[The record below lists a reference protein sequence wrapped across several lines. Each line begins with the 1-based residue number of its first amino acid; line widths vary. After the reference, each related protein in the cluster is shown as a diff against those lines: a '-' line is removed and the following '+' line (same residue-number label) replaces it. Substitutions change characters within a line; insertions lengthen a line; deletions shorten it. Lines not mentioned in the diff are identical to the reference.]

1 MNFVKFDLNLNF
13 NFEFAEANVQF
24 TADATPAQRLA
35 YLDELERQVEATD
48 AHFGGGNIVA
58 QWVQINGATI
68 SRDRRDGPE
77 FASVFVEL
85 TSPETRDV
93 SLAEFL
99 EHWQTGI
106 GQSSLV
112 EQLQIEQGD
121 QPWPEIELTFSGA
134 DATAFKGAADDLAAV
149 MRSMPGVNNVHDDL
163 PYGRDQWVFQL
174 TPEGRALGLT
184 ATEVGRQVRAA
195 FEGNASSCLPRAMR
209 SSRCAYRCHGK
220 IDIA

>member
-1 MNFVKFDLNLNF
+1 MSSSPPMPHR
-13 NFEFAEANVQF
+13 Q
-24 TADATPAQRLA
+24 QRLA
-35 YLDELERQVEATD
+35 YLESSSAGRGHGRALRWRQHRRA
-48 AHFGGGNIVA
+48 
-58 QWVQINGATI
+58 WVQINGATI

-93 SLAEFL
+93 TLAAFL
-99 EHWQTGI
+99 EHWQ
-106 GQSSLV
+106 SSIPESPLV

-121 QPWPEIELTFSGA
+121 QPWPEIELTFSG
-134 DATAFKGAADDLAAV
+134 DDTTALKGAADDLAAV

-184 ATEVGRQVRAA
+184 ATEVGRQVRTA
-195 FEGNASSCLPRAMR
+195 FEGSACSCLPRAMR
-209 SSRCAYRCHGK
+209 SWRCAYPCRAR